1 MPYLNTIEMTG
12 NYKIHPFLWDKNFK
26 IILVFA
32 LTLFLSCRNSGI
44 KIVSRYENGMV
55 EVADELPNIHDTLNY
70 TFKKYYPD
78 GKIRKIAS
86 VVNGK
91 FSGKVMTYS
100 VTGKIHEIDS
110 LLEPCGVDTGTCDAI
125 LVRYYENG
133 KISQRYVVKD
143 GKLNGLAQQYNN
155 RGILVKQYYL
165 IDDSIKNGEY
175 EEFYENGNVAC
186 KATYSMGK
194 PVGTEYFFK
203 ENGDTGKYYQNYPWG
218 KGYPAKE
225 FHDDGTSLQV
235 DYFGP
240 KRTAALWKWFDKNG
254 KLVRQKLAYP
264 VNGVYIKPQ

>member
-1 MPYLNTIEMTG
+1 MLYLKTIEMTG
-12 NYKIHPFLWDKNFK
+12 NYKLRPFLWDKKFK
-26 IILVFA
+26 VILTFA

-55 EVADELPNIHDTLNY
+55 EVAYEFPNKHDTLNY

-78 GKIRKIAS
+78 GKINKIAN

-91 FSGKVMTYS
+91 YSGEVLTYS

-110 LLEPCGVDTGTCDAI
+110 VVEPCNVNPGRCDAI

-133 KISQRYVVKD
+133 KISQRYIVKD
-143 GKLNGLAQQYNN
+143 GKLNGLTQQYND

-194 PVGTEYFFK
+194 PAGTEYFFK

-225 FHDDGTSLQV
+225 FHDDSTSLQV

-254 KLVRQKLAYP
+254 KLVK
-264 VNGVYIKPQ
+264 